1 MTPARSLILAAV
13 ATLLL
18 AAGCGQPARIGP
30 AYRRGVEALAAG
42 SPQSAIP
49 FLTHAVVAAPENS
62 QAQTMLAVAYAV
74 AMEPDLAIQ
83 AAQRVPADPNAP
95 VVAGWQDIA
104 LGVAALVQ
112 HQPDVAAEH
121 FRRVL
126 TAEAAADG
134 AKRTAGQWVTLALL
148 LKGDPAG
155 AVESMQQWHR
165 LVETNGT
172 GTTAL
177 LWDTLIQAHL
187 GDATSA
193 RECLVRLTA
202 RIAGPRRVKLPPAD
216 QVPHLDDQDLTAAG
230 IEAVRQD
237 KLEDAKRLF
246 AALDTRRPNACD
258 ARVWLALLA
267 AAEGDWSQTLERLK
281 SARFDGSAQARGLAN
296 QLFSVACALEN
307 RPQAMIQHM
316 LAGQRLRANGRAAP
330 QMPSPR
336 PSRRRP

>member
-1 MTPARSLILAAV
+1 MTSTRSLIPAAV

-18 AAGCGQPARIGP
+18 AAGCAEPARVGP

-42 SPQSAIP
+42 SPKSAIP
-49 FLTHAVVAAPENS
+49 FLTHAVVAAPDNS

-83 AAQRVPADPNAP
+83 VAHRVPADPNAP
-95 VVAGWQDIA
+95 AVAGWKDIA
-104 LGVAALVQ
+104 LGIAAVVQ

-126 TAEAAADG
+126 TDEGAPDG
-134 AKRTAGQWVTLALL
+134 ARRTAGQWVTLALA

-155 AVESMQQWHR
+155 AAKSIPRWHC
-165 LVETNGT
+165 LEDTNST
-172 GTTAL
+172 GATAMM
-177 LWDTLIQAHL
+177 WGALIRAHL
-187 GDATSA
+187 GDAPGA
-193 RECLVRLTA
+193 RECIVYMAA
-202 RIAGPRRVKLPPAD
+202 RIAGPRRVKLPTDD
-216 QVPHLDDQDLTAAG
+216 QVTHLDDQDLTAAG

-237 KLEDAKRLF
+237 KLDDAARLF

-330 QMPSPR
+330 QIPSL
-336 PSRRRP
+336 